1 MSFWAT
7 SHWYTSNTIDYHYFW
22 GNSGLSTVHGFSQ
35 KVEVESILQNVVF
48 YLYIDRKDKKRGKKG
63 KEGEKRKERKKK
75 GRLQKEK
82 RLLKKRKFIGPQHFP
97 GLVPL

>member
-48 YLYIDRKDKKRGKKG
+48 YLYIDRKEKKREKRKRRGKK
-63 KEGEKRKERKKK
+63 ERREKRKDDYKKK
-75 GRLQKEK
+75 KEC
-82 RLLKKRKFIGPQHFP
+82 
-97 GLVPL
+97 